1 MPQEN
6 GSVARVADQLPGAL
20 IEINDARDNCHN
32 FFGDG

>member
-1 MPQEN
+1 
-6 GSVARVADQLPGAL
+6 VADQLPGAL